1 MFGLSLAR
9 AVCLRRLVPGGGR
22 SLQSHITNHVK
33 ASPDSAKMLLDRGA
47 TCTLAE
53 AHPK

>member
-1 MFGLSLAR
+1 M
-9 AVCLRRLVPGGGR
+9 PGGGR